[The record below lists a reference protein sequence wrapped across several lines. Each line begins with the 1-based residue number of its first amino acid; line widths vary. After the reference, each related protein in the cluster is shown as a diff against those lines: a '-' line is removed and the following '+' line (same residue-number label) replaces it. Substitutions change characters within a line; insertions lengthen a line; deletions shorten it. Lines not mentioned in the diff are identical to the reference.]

1 MKEFLAAAV
10 GGVIVVAGG
19 VVGRVFVSRHKMKK
33 SNNGTFQKFTHP
45 SYLVFVLLLFTLSL
59 LHTHALILH
68 THALF
73 PLLITHILLHY
84 LSHSCPLPLSSMLS
98 LSLTL
103 YFTYSPLLN
112 SLSHTPILSL
122 SLHALLLS
130 LILQHSISLSLTHT
144 QQCTHFLFPLYPN
157 AFAFY
162 DLFLQKV
169 VFLIHLIFNYRPSNL
184 AALVVLVVQKAT
196 VLIA

>member
-1 MKEFLAAAV
+1 
-10 GGVIVVAGG
+10 
-19 VVGRVFVSRHKMKK
+19 MKK
-33 SNNGTFQKFTHP
+33 SKNGTFQKFTHP
-45 SYLVFVLLLFTLSL
+45 SYLVFVLLLFTLSP

-73 PLLITHILLHY
+73 PLLVTHILLHY
-84 LSHSCPLPLSSMLS
+84 LSHSCPLPLTSMLS
-98 LSLTL
+98 LTHTHTHTLSLTV
-103 YFTYSPLLN
+103 YFTITPLLN

-122 SLHALLLS
+122 SLHALLLY
-130 LILQHSISLSLTHT
+130 LILQHSISLSHTHI

-169 VFLIHLIFNYRPSNL
+169 VFLIRLIFNYRPSNL

-196 VLIA
+196 VLMA